1 MADDPGSDAP
11 VRPFAERYAADEGW
25 SFETLSVHAGQEP
38 DELTGAVAPP
48 IYQTSTYAQDGIGRP
63 RDGWEYAR
71 TGNPTRRRLERAVA
85 SLEGGEEGIAFSS
98 GAAATA
104 MLAELALPGDEVV
117 IGDDVYG
124 GTYRLFERVLRPK
137 GIVTRYVDLAAD
149 PANVRAALTAR
160 TRLVWFET
168 PTNPL
173 LKLVDIAAVADAIAS
188 HRGADGQRPW
198 LVVDNTFASPAVQR
212 PLDHG
217 ADIVFHSATKYLA
230 GHSDTVNGI
239 VVTSRPAVAERLRF
253 LQNAIG
259 AVPGPFDCFLVLR
272 GLRTLALRAERH
284 ATNAAAVATM
294 LAGRADVG
302 AVSYPGLRDGSY
314 AHPQAALAARQ
325 MRGAGGIVSFI
336 PAAGG
341 AHGRTAQER
350 AIAICESTR
359 LFTLAESLGGVESLI
374 ELPATMTH
382 ASVAGSPLEVD
393 PALIRLSCGIEAEAD
408 LLADLRAA
416 LDRV

>member
-1 MADDPGSDAP
+1 MADDPGQDAL

-104 MLAELALPGDEVV
+104 MLAELALPGDEIVV
-117 IGDDVYG
+117 GDDVYG

-137 GIVTRYVDLAAD
+137 GVIARYVDLAAD
-149 PANVRAALTAR
+149 PANVRAALSAR

-173 LKLVDIAAVADAIAS
+173 LKLVDIAAVADGIAG

-284 ATNAAAVATM
+284 AANAAAVALM

-302 AVSYPGLRDGSY
+302 SVSYPGLHEGPS
-314 AHPQAALAARQ
+314 AHPQATLAARQ
-325 MRGAGGIVSFI
+325 MGSGGGIVSFI
-336 PAAGG
+336 PTAGG
-341 AHGRTAQER
+341 PHDGTARER

-374 ELPATMTH
+374 ELPA
-382 ASVAGSPLEVD
+382 
-393 PALIRLSCGIEAEAD
+393 
-408 LLADLRAA
+408 
-416 LDRV
+416 